1 MGRTGDTT
9 GQPAEVA
16 LRPELDGL
24 PDYRAGRQAPP
35 GAYKISSNE
44 TPYPPLPSVVE
55 AIARAAAEVNRY
67 PQLGASALVQRLAER
82 FAVPA
87 EHFAVGTGSVGVCQ
101 QIVQAVAGAGDE
113 VVYAWRSF
121 EAYPII
127 VQIAGA
133 TARPVPLRSD
143 ESHDLDA
150 MADAVGDRTRL
161 VLVCNPNNPTG
172 VALRRDDLERFLDRI
187 PSDVTVV
194 LDEAYREFV
203 RDPEVPDGIDLYRDR
218 PNVVVL
224 RTFSKAYGLAGVRV
238 GYAFGSTELIGAL
251 DKVCIPFGVNAVAQA
266 AAVASLASAD
276 ELLERTEETVEQRD
290 RVADALG
297 ARRSQANFIWLPG
310 VDAQDV
316 AERLAEQGVLVRAF
330 PEGVRIT
337 VTTEKE
343 ADQLLAAWEKAGL

>member
-1 MGRTGDTT
+1 MTGSNSPD
-9 GQPAEVA
+9 QA
-16 LRPELDGL
+16 RPMTREDLSLIPSYVPGK
-24 PDYRAGRQAPP
+24 ATP
-35 GAYKISSNE
+35 GALKLASNE
-44 TPYPPLPSVVE
+44 MTQGPLPSVRD
-55 AIARAAAEVNRY
+55 AIVDAAAGVNRY
-67 PQLGASALVQRLAER
+67 PDMAAVDVRATIAGHLGLSTSQVAVGCGSSAL
-82 FAVPA
+82 
-87 EHFAVGTGSVGVCQ
+87 CQ
-101 QIVQAVAGAGDE
+101 QLIQATCADGDE
-113 VVYAWRSF
+113 VVFAWRSF
-121 EAYPII
+121 EAYPIFTQ
-127 VQIAGA
+127 VVGA
-133 TARPVPLRSD
+133 TPVPVPLLDDGR
-143 ESHDLDA
+143 HDLDR
-150 MADAVGDRTRL
+150 MAELITDRTKL
-161 VLVCNPNNPTG
+161 IFLCNPNNPSGAVITDAEFHDFMARVPEG
-172 VALRRDDLERFLDRI
+172 V
-187 PSDVTVV
+187 VV
-194 LDEAYREFV
+194 GLDEAYFEYNRAEDTV
-203 RDPEVPDGIDLYRDR
+203 IGTEAIIRY
-218 PNVVVL
+218 PNVVAL

-276 ELLERTEETVEQRD
+276 ELLERTEETVAQRD